1 MKNLVVDIGN
11 SFAKAGL
18 FVNGQVQQT
27 FPQLNADEAYQLI
40 CQGNYDALMISSV
53 AGKLADLEEKVAR
66 HSHYFLLNASTPL
79 PFHNHYQTPNTLG
92 TDRIAAVAGSLSL
105 FPDQNALAIDAGTC
119 ITYDIVDAQK
129 NYWGGSISPG
139 IQMRAK
145 AMHNFTS
152 RLPLVDI
159 LHKEIKEVPLAG
171 DSTLSALQS
180 GVLHGTIA
188 EITQMIRMYGDKFG
202 DLQVVI
208 CGGDAIL
215 LNQGIRTAHN
225 ITIVPELI
233 LIGLNRILEHN
244 VS

>member
-18 FVNGQVQQT
+18 FVGGQLQQT
-27 FPQLNADEAYQLI
+27 FPQLKVEESYQLI
-40 CQGNYDALMISSV
+40 AKNNFDALMVSSV
-53 AGKLADLEEKVAR
+53 AGNMADLEEKMAN
-66 HSHYFLLNASTPL
+66 HPYHFLLNASTPL
-79 PFHNHYQTPNTLG
+79 PFTNHYQTPQTLG
-92 TDRIAAVAGSLSL
+92 TDRIAAVAGGLSL
-105 FPDQNALAIDAGTC
+105 FPDQAILAIDAGTC
-119 ITYDIVDAQK
+119 ITYDIADAQK

-139 IQMRAK
+139 LQMRAK
-145 AMHNFTS
+145 AMHTFTS
-152 RLPLVDI
+152 RLPLVSI
-159 LHKEIKEVPLAG
+159 SQKEVKEVPLAG
-171 DSTLSALQS
+171 QSTSSALQS
-180 GVLHGTIA
+180 GVLHGTLA

-215 LNQGIRTAHN
+215 LNQGIRVAQTV
-225 ITIVPELI
+225 TIVPELI